1 LEAWELLGAKPEHRP
16 KAGSERV
23 FKPLLEDIGLH
34 GVRPYDLRHSLA
46 SLLFAERLNPVE
58 IAEQMGH
65 SLQTLLGT
73 YTHVIE
79 ELRGEPAR
87 SAELLIREARNKR
100 RRRVEAGPQAAE
112 AK

>member
-1 LEAWELLGAKPEHRP
+1 LAQSRSTAPRRDRNWR
-16 KAGSERV
+16 SRV

-46 SLLFAERLNPVE
+46 SVLFAERLNPVE

-65 SLQTLLGT
+65 SPQTLLGT

-87 SAELLIREARNKR
+87 SAELLIRETRNKR

>member
-1 LEAWELLGAKPEHRP
+1 MQ
-16 KAGSERV
+16 
-23 FKPLLEDIGLH
+23 D
-34 GVRPYDLRHSLA
+34 VRPCELRHSLA
-46 SLLFAERLNPVE
+46 PLPFAERLNPAE

-87 SAELLIREARNKR
+87 SAETLVQEARNKR
-100 RRRVEAGPQAAE
+100 GNRIEPDPLAAE
-112 AK
+112 AN